1 MADSLDRECDVFA
14 RYLTGVPAGDYL
26 RTKYREAHGGGG
38 PGAGVVGPATGSF
51 DSALV
56 GFARSGTFATR
67 LADAHARLF
76 ANGGLLRRKLV
87 LMLALLECSAPERVD
102 AVVSRSITGFFFRA
116 AWLGVCFVLLA
127 LLSLV
132 VLLPLRLVCALF
144 GSGDGGEARA
154 A

>member
-87 LMLALLECSAPERVD
+87 LMRGLAGRLL
-102 AVVSRSITGFFFRA
+102 RA
-116 AWLGVCFVLLA
+116 
-127 LLSLV
+127 
-132 VLLPLRLVCALF
+132 
-144 GSGDGGEARA
+144 ARA
-154 A
+154 AVAGGAPAAAVGLRALRER